1 MLIGFKWEVEQMK
14 AFFMVMKWFRGG
26 NLPVERLVRYPM
38 IDKKDEEG
46 GGGGFSRLFFTQ
58 YLWRNP
64 CIAFKRKCFFLHN
77 KLFNI
82 ISKHDETSNVLG
94 GW

>member
-1 MLIGFKWEVEQMK
+1 MK

-46 GGGGFSRLFFTQ
+46 GGGGGFSRLFFNPISMEKPVHSVWAKVFFSTQ
-58 YLWRNP
+58 
-64 CIAFKRKCFFLHN
+64 
-77 KLFNI
+77 
-82 ISKHDETSNVLG
+82 
-94 GW
+94 